1 MSSALHKSLRA
12 LRLLEERIQPDEA
25 WVKQTREILR
35 MQVANSL
42 PTERVSVVS
51 ALLISARAF
60 FVKRAFPAVR
70 GPALAISSIFVLAFG
85 GSIASVSAAENSLPG
100 DFFFSL
106 KLATEQARLAFTSG
120 KQEKLKLKVEF
131 TKRRAEDLKKV
142 SQTDDSSTSDRVSQG
157 TEILKRDLNTLKQQL
172 DDVKSDGAPYD
183 VADAARLVDQK
194 SIEVVQVL
202 QETKSSLSDESKK
215 KVVEAQ
221 AAASDTGV
229 KAIEVLTEKHNE
241 SEDVVGKEEMTHVIQ
256 DHTKAVADATGSS
269 VISASS
275 TSLSEPSG
283 TTVSLEAAVEQ
294 MKTATQ
300 QAFAVEQQSLTDGIA
315 QSGQSTSTSGTSVTA
330 TTTATTNNSGTTST
344 KSTTAT
350 STQSNQPT
358 TKSP

>member
-1 MSSALHKSLRA
+1 MSSALHNRLRA

-42 PTERVSVVS
+42 PTERVSAVS

-60 FVKRAFPAVR
+60 FVKRGFSGSARTGIGYLIDFRTRFRRFHRIGFSGGKFSAR
-70 GPALAISSIFVLAFG
+70 GFL
-85 GSIASVSAAENSLPG
+85 
-100 DFFFSL
+100 FSL

-142 SQTDDSSTSDRVSQG
+142 SQTDDSSMPGRVSQA

-172 DDVKSDGAPYD
+172 DDVKSDGAPND

-221 AAASDTGV
+221 AAASDAGV

-241 SEDVVGKEEMTHVIQ
+241 SEDVVGKEEMEHVIQ

-269 VISASS
+269 IVSASS

-283 TTVSLEAAVEQ
+283 TTVSLETAVEQ

-315 QSGQSTSTSGTSVTA
+315 QSGQSTSTSGNSVTA

-344 KSTTAT
+344 KPTTT